1 MGSTCRTLVRTQ
13 KVHTARLFPSHFV
26 LRTGAESSS
35 EHPFHEFL
43 SDTFFEGFCG
53 GPWLSGTVMA
63 GQPARRAR
71 CLEGCCTDRGPKFQ
85 SGGSPLSQVPPAPR
99 EVSSV
104 QFRVRGKKRK
114 SLVLLQKHT
123 PPGSALNEAHE
134 VDDHA
139 SAAAL
144 RSKHSLY
151 SGTHHRF
158 EHCCEV
164 NVCRAHRC
172 AMRCE
177 QEVCMSGRRE

>member
-26 LRTGAESSS
+26 LCTGAESSS

-85 SGGSPLSQVPPAPR
+85 SGGSPPSQVPPAPR
-99 EVSSV
+99 EVSSAR
-104 QFRVRGKKRK
+104 QGTWLKKKKSISGSCELGKLWRPSAWTLTRMTRV
-114 SLVLLQKHT
+114 V
-123 PPGSALNEAHE
+123 SALAT
-134 VDDHA
+134 DHCGRPC
-139 SAAAL
+139 S
-144 RSKHSLY
+144 
-151 SGTHHRF
+151 
-158 EHCCEV
+158 HCLPV
-164 NVCRAHRC
+164 SYRVLFGK
-172 AMRCE
+172 
-177 QEVCMSGRRE
+177 VGL